1 MKSSLCS
8 DEIFGFQPQMKL
20 NPPYPSPR
28 EAGFHR
34 AAISSTAGG
43 FLPPTADLTEKSTS
57 LRDVLFSTPAEPCN
71 RRPGTLPSKV
81 GAYHWPHCSQRP
93 VHSSRQVN
101 RGMPG
106 EVCKTAAESISAPF
120 KVTSVPLIR
129 LIPN

>member
-1 MKSSLCS
+1 MIPYFRLFFKS
-8 DEIFGFQPQMKL
+8 FGKKL
-20 NPPYPSPR
+20 NNKIP
-28 EAGFHR
+28 
-34 AAISSTAGG
+34 ISAQSMDMGI
-43 FLPPTADLTEKSTS
+43 L
-57 LRDVLFSTPAEPCN
+57 STPAEPCN

-93 VHSSRQVN
+93 AHLSRQVN

-129 LIPN
+129 LSTN